1 MKWFNIVL
9 YSDLLMDCLRV
20 AFAQKPAF
28 DVEHPGVL
36 RLKFICS
43 GQTSAKRKHF
53 LIFWSSCRYHQVV
66 FLVSG
71 LQA

>member
-1 MKWFNIVL
+1 
-9 YSDLLMDCLRV
+9 MDCPRD
-20 AFAQKPAF
+20 AFALLRKPSF

-43 GQTSAKRKHF
+43 RQTSAKRKQF
-53 LIFWSSCRYHQVV
+53 VVFWSSCRYHQVV

-71 LQA
+71 LEA